1 MALPQTAHLEIE
13 QGKTFQYWFMVVYP
27 DGEVA
32 DLVADGYSTARM
44 QIRPVLDNS
53 TVGPV
58 VLDLSTDN
66 GRIQLERTYDL
77 PEGDPDRQLWSGYL
91 WVGATTT
98 AALQP
103 WGWGVFDLEI
113 EKDGNPDEVVS
124 VLRGTAVLVT
134 EASL

>member
-44 QIRPVLDNS
+44 QIRPVLDNG
-53 TVGPV
+53 TIGPV

-77 PEGDPDRQLWSGYL
+77 PEGDPQRELWSGYL
-91 WVGATTT
+91 WVGARSEEHTSE
-98 AALQP
+98 LQSRENL
-103 WGWGVFDLEI
+103 VCRLLLE
-113 EKDGNPDEVVS
+113 KKNKN
-124 VLRGTAVLVT
+124 R
-134 EASL
+134 